1 MKIRTPLLSMLFR
14 QTLPVTLLGLAIGC
28 LYVLFARR
36 VLIWQN
42 APLALFVLVHSI
54 AIAAMLGRF
63 RSRSFAFLY
72 TRGYSRDEL
81 WLHKMLATIL
91 TVLAVWLPMAVI
103 VWAPIRSTLQD
114 KLFASPYFPIMS
126 MREASVPWAWLAG
139 YAILLSLFH
148 YVWIRRAQ
156 PMRGGNGVVLLAIGV
171 VIAMAT
177 LMSFRWHSPW
187 FKTLVCTLSVVIVAT
202 TLIAGR
208 LLHRQLEVH
217 E

>member
-1 MKIRTPLLSMLFR
+1 MFFR
-14 QTLPVTLLGLAIGC
+14 QALPVTLLGLTIGC

-42 APLALFVLVHSI
+42 AALALFVLIHSI
-54 AIAAMLGRF
+54 AIAALLGRF
-63 RSRSFAFLY
+63 RSRSFAFIY

-91 TVLAVWLPMAVI
+91 AVLAVWLPMAVI
-103 VWAPIRSTLQD
+103 VWAPIRSTIQD

-126 MREASVPWAWLAG
+126 IREASVPWAWLAG
-139 YAILLSLFH
+139 HTILLPLFH

-171 VIAMAT
+171 VIVIAI
-177 LMSFRWHSPW
+177 LMSFRWHPQW
-187 FKTLVCTLSVVIVAT
+187 FRILVFILSAVVTAT

-217 E
+217 